1 MDIDNTLESE
11 INNLNYNDY
20 CELKKKNKELYNNL
34 NKQLNE
40 MNNLQERYNTL
51 SYNFKVSLKTHS
63 KKGSIFKHHINDLN
77 KVIEYLRSSESHRI
91 KSLNKLKNENKK
103 QNIEIINLKHTIKQM
118 EEEYNEMINT
128 IYENRNKFI

>member
-1 MDIDNTLESE
+1 M
-11 INNLNYNDY
+11 
-20 CELKKKNKELYNNL
+20 
-34 NKQLNE
+34 
-40 MNNLQERYNTL
+40 
-51 SYNFKVSLKTHS
+51 SYNFKSSLRAHS